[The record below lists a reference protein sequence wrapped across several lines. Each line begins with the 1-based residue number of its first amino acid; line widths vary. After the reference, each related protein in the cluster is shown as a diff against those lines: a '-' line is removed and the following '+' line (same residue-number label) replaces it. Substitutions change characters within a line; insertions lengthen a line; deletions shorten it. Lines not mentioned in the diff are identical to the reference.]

1 MTGGS
6 QQCATYSGGR
16 WTGVP
21 PANAAQPMP
30 FFTNLIASYAQH
42 VVVVDGSWLTGLGN
56 DLSNPLLRITQSSL
70 PETPVK
76 HRDMLPPRE
85 TPR

>member
-1 MTGGS
+1 M
-6 QQCATYSGGR
+6 
-16 WTGVP
+16 TGVP

-70 PETPVK
+70 IWVRLSCRPDRVRTVS
-76 HRDMLPPRE
+76 D
-85 TPR
+85 TPRNPGQTP